1 MGKHRP
7 LSFQGHGWYGAA
19 MRAVPI
25 LIALLCLTACGK
37 PDNAPGPGGVSVGEA
52 KALDEA
58 AAMLE
63 EERLPDA
70 AIQPVQSKMPAAPVP
85 AAKAPAPAR

>member
-1 MGKHRP
+1 MGKCRP

-58 AAMLE
+58 AEMLE
-63 EERLPDA
+63 GQRLPVTPPPTQA
-70 AIQPVQSKMPAAPVP
+70 
-85 AAKAPAPAR
+85 APAPTPAPTR

>member
-1 MGKHRP
+1 MGKCRP
-7 LSFQGHGWYGAA
+7 LSFQGHGWYDAA

-37 PDNAPGPGGVSVGEA
+37 QDNAPGPGGVSVGEA

-58 AAMLE
+58 AEMLE
-63 EERLPDA
+63 GQRLPVTLPPTQA
-70 AIQPVQSKMPAAPVP
+70 
-85 AAKAPAPAR
+85 APAPTPAPTR

>member
-37 PDNAPGPGGVSVGEA
+37 QDNAPGPGGVSVGEA

-58 AAMLE
+58 AEMLE
-63 EERLPDA
+63 GQRLPVTLPPTQA
-70 AIQPVQSKMPAAPVP
+70 
-85 AAKAPAPAR
+85 APAPTPAPTR

>member
-1 MGKHRP
+1 MGKCRP
-7 LSFQGHGWYGAA
+7 LSFQGHGWYDAA

-37 PDNAPGPGGVSVGEA
+37 QDNAPGPGGVSVGEA

-58 AAMLE
+58 AEMLE
-63 EERLPDA
+63 GQRLPVTPPPT
-70 AIQPVQSKMPAAPVP
+70 QAAPTP
-85 AAKAPAPAR
+85 TPAPTR